1 MKLNLT
7 PNFSGKVM
15 WYSVN
20 PLSKIGAFLRGG
32 DFIFI
37 LSVLER
43 SYTIYIRFVRFYLDR
58 GDDSELIVG
67 NLTLVAPFEQP
78 QGDNSPN

>member
-37 LSVLER
+37 LSVLEMF
-43 SYTIYIRFVRFYLDR
+43 YTIFIRFVGFYLES
-58 GDDSELIVG
+58 GDDSELIVE
-67 NLTLVAPFEQP
+67 NLTLVAPFE
-78 QGDNSPN
+78 